1 MGEGRRKNK
10 PFLNRR
16 TSVWFSAVR
25 CLRPTTAAQRQA
37 RAVAV
42 TSWATG
48 EQDVTPPGLHAT
60 QYRQCCTEPSPQ
72 ACTQSFQVTGSRC
85 QLQNILLGVIYPKY
99 KLVADGRLY
108 SNCFCRLHSS
118 TLQLG
123 PRVKYSYAKQGKC
136 VDPRGFIQV

>member
-25 CLRPTTAAQRQA
+25 CLRTNYSCTEAGSYGSCHSMGYR
-37 RAVAV
+37 R
-42 TSWATG
+42 TRCHS
-48 EQDVTPPGLHAT
+48 PGLHAT

-108 SNCFCRLHSS
+108 SNCFCRLQSS

-123 PRVKYSYAKQGKC
+123 PRAKYSYAKQGKC
-136 VDPRGFIQV
+136 VDPRGFIQG